1 MNAPTARVLA
11 RVLGT
16 AAEQRY
22 GAPYWVIHRG
32 DLQAVLIEAV
42 RADPRI
48 SLELDARIDDYAVHG
63 NGVTVAGLCGGR
75 PLERHGIALIGA
87 DGLWSSVRRR
97 LGHHDQPAFAR
108 HTAWRAL
115 VAADAVVADLRLPAV
130 SLWLGRNAHLV
141 HYPVQGG
148 SLVNVVAII
157 RDDWR
162 EPGWHAPGDRRCWSD
177 IRRAPGLPPR
187 EGARR
192 RRSTGTNGRSTIAPR
207 SHTGAKDRSRSWATP
222 PIRCCPISRRA
233 PPWRSRTPPSWRCG
247 WRARRTTRRAPY
259 YERHR
264 LARTARAQR
273 EARRNGTVYH
283 LGGARACCSPSRSPA
298 WAESG

>member
-1 MNAPTARVLA
+1 M
-11 RVLGT
+11 
-16 AAEQRY
+16 
-22 GAPYWVIHRG
+22 IHRG

-162 EPGWHAPGDRRCWSD
+162 EPGWHAPGDRRELLERYPSGAWLARAGAFDGAAALAQMGALRSRPD
-177 IRRAPGLPPR
+177 RTLGRRTGHAPG
-187 EGARR
+187 RR
-192 RRSTGTNGRSTIAPR
+192 RPSDAALSRAGRRHGDRGRRRPGDADGGHAARPGGRHAKLRASPPCPHRACAARGTPQ
-207 SHTGAKDRSRSWATP
+207 
-222 PIRCCPISRRA
+222 
-233 PPWRSRTPPSWRCG
+233 
-247 WRARRTTRRAPY
+247 
-259 YERHR
+259 RHR
-264 LARTARAQR
+264 LSPRRRTLLLAIALAGMGGERLIARYDWLY
-273 EARRNGTVYH
+273 GWKP
-283 LGGARACCSPSRSPA
+283 G
-298 WAESG
+298 